1 MKKSTPVKTN
11 MLKMI
16 LKIVIL
22 IIGLTK
28 NEIKNLDQLLIEIK
42 VPTSYLEINK
52 FKVLFRMTPARSSS
66 RKTKKIKTKVS
77 LGRVQKMKWL
87 ALDSS

>member
-42 VPTSYLEINK
+42 VPTSHLEINK
-52 FKVLFRMTPARSSS
+52 LKVLFRMTPARSSS